1 MKKILFSLFVFFAP
15 LSMWAQDKEAMKVNA
30 QKSLDT
36 QYDGYKKIAH
46 QIWDYAE
53 VGYKEVRS
61 SELLQTTLKNGGFK
75 VEAGVAGMPTA
86 FVATFG
92 EGKPVIGILAEFDA
106 LPGLAHAAEPVKKPL
121 AGKIAGHA
129 CGHHLFGT
137 ASVAAAIELRNTMV
151 KNKMKGTIKVFGTPA
166 EEGGSGKV
174 YMARGGLFE
183 GVDVV
188 MHWHPDQANSSN
200 PVSSLAVVSAKFRFK
215 GISAHASG
223 APEKGRS
230 ALDGVEAMNNMVN
243 LMREHVPQESRIH
256 YVITE
261 GGKAP
266 NVVPDFSEVYYY
278 VRNPRR
284 DIVKNL
290 FERVVKCANGAAMGT
305 ETTVDYEVIG
315 GAFELLPIK
324 VLAQAM
330 HVNLSKVGGVTY
342 TPEEIAFGKTLQE
355 TFVGKARPDI
365 VAATKIQPYKDDSY
379 RPGGGSTDVGDVSWV
394 VPTVGLR
401 VACWTA
407 GTPSHSWQAVAC
419 GGTEIGTK
427 GMMVA
432 AKTLALMG
440 IDLLTDKTMIE
451 KATAEWKESRGADF
465 KYVPLLGNRKPA
477 LDYRDSPNAD

>member
-1 MKKILFSLFVFFAP
+1 MKKIIFTLFVFFAP
-15 LSMWAQDKEAMKVNA
+15 LSMWAQDIEAMKSAA

-46 QIWDYAE
+46 QIWDFAE
-53 VGYKEVRS
+53 VGYKEVKS
-61 SELLQTTLKNGGFK
+61 TELLQNTLKKGGFK

-106 LPGLAHAAEPVKKPL
+106 LPGLAQTAEPTKKPV

-137 ASVAAAIELRNTMV
+137 ASVAAAIELKNTML

-174 YMARGGLFE
+174 YMARDGLFE

-200 PVSSLAVVSAKFRFK
+200 PVSSLAVVSAKFRFR
-215 GISAHASG
+215 GISAHAAG

-230 ALDGVEAMNNMVN
+230 ALDGVEAMDNMVN
-243 LMREHVPQESRIH
+243 LMREHIPQESRIH

-266 NVVPDFSEVYYY
+266 NVVPDFAEVYYY

-284 DIVKNL
+284 DIVKDL
-290 FERVVKCANGAAMGT
+290 FERVVKCAKGAAMGT
-305 ETTVDYEVIG
+305 ETSVDYEVIG

-324 VLAQAM
+324 VLAEAM
-330 HVNLSKVGGVTY
+330 HVNLSKVGGVIY

-355 TFVGKARPDI
+355 TFVGKTRPDI
-365 VAATKIQPYKDDSY
+365 IAGTKIQPYRDDSY

-440 IDLLTDKTMIE
+440 IDLLLDKTLIE
-451 KATAEWKESRGADF
+451 KATADWKESRGNDF
-465 KYVPLLGNRKPA
+465 KYIPLLGNRKPA